1 MHKGDKFFVE
11 HISRLSTL
19 FSSYGKEVGNIS
31 DCLATLTIKLEA
43 IINPTAENKLNAVS
57 LPEPTTLSDNLAEYL
72 STLKTVKSEIE
83 NLLKEINGTLESRK
97 LKCDECDGESYIKKP
112 MYDKDSDGIQY
123 IEILCEKCNNGF
135 LPLSKEI
142 TDIVTVVFK
151 PFR

>member
-1 MHKGDKFFVE
+1 MQEGDKFLVE

-19 FSSYGKEVGNIS
+19 FSGYAEELGNIS
-31 DCLATLTIKLEA
+31 GCITNLIKKLEA

-57 LPEPTTLSDNLAEYL
+57 LPEPSTLSDNLAECL
-72 STLKTVKSEIE
+72 STLKITKSEIE
-83 NLLKEINGTLESRK
+83 NLLKEINTTLESRK
-97 LKCDECDGESYIKKP
+97 LKCDDCHGKGYIKKP
-112 MYDKDSDGIQY
+112 MYDKDSTGFHY
-123 IEILCEKCNNGF
+123 TEVPCEKCNNGF